1 MNTFGYIVR
10 RLARTFGYK
19 NEQERLVNARREGML
34 LNEAEYL
41 LGQFAWKDVE
51 HIEELADEYW
61 KILEVDGQLAKLQT
75 EIRGLENENER
86 LAALHK
92 GLEEEIAGDIMALTS
107 EKTRK
112 MQGSIALMH
121 EAQDCRA
128 GAEATRKKFDG
139 LKTKHK
145 VLSEKGGTSE
155 ELDGIALAMRELKS
169 VYNEDR
175 KRLADITS
183 RIREAEAAAVAVEKK
198 IVARREESRQKLAAM
213 MSELG
218 KSSNVVAQHSAR
230 IGALERTRRDLVFAV
245 GTYLSRNSQS
255 KDPIIRPVVRKHR
268 GIVAKISVLQQSINY
283 NRILSGRV
291 E

>member
-19 NEQERLVNARREGML
+19 NEQERLVTARREGLL

-41 LGQFAWKDVE
+41 LGQFAWKDAE
-51 HIEELADEYW
+51 NIEELADEYW
-61 KILEVDGQLAKLQT
+61 KILEVDGQLANLQT

-86 LAALHK
+86 LASIHK
-92 GLEEEIAGDIMALTS
+92 GLEDEIAGDIATLVA
-107 EKTRK
+107 EKTQK
-112 MQGSIALMH
+112 MQDSIALMH
-121 EAQDCRA
+121 KAQNRRA

-145 VLSEKGGTSE
+145 VLSGQGGTRQ
-155 ELDGIALAMRELKS
+155 ELDAIAIAMRELKS
-169 VYNEDR
+169 VYNDDR
-175 KRLADITS
+175 QRLADITAK
-183 RIREAEAAAVAVEKK
+183 IREAEAAATAVEQR

-245 GTYLSRNSQS
+245 GTFLSRNSQS
-255 KDPIIRPVVRKHR
+255 KDPSIRAVVRKHR